1 MYPEYKSKSITAK
14 TVAEVNRSDGK
25 TAYEITNF
33 DVDEYGFLTS
43 RFNIMPLIPNQWNE
57 SIPSNFGDV
66 IGFAS
71 AYFDGGARPE
81 LLIFTGKKTYRY
93 APWTRTSGGIG
104 TKGLEEV
111 SGYRQEDNSSYSVAP
126 SGTGKYPVQSEVIGD
141 RVYFSF
147 CDGGGIWVWDG
158 YKARSFGF
166 ERTPSPPSAMGPTR
180 YTPSGNATQP
190 NGGGFSN
197 RGRIGTIDSG
207 LHNVRDD
214 PKTSNRSVEV
224 VVGGLS
230 DGEWTYYV
238 AFENADGAY
247 SSTSL
252 SGGICTVRNAIASNP
267 EATDPTFVDSLRRQF
282 LVYDIP
288 TGPTG
293 TTARVLLR
301 TPDTMSGRSG
311 LDTRPRYLH
320 RIPNNIAT
328 EYVDNIPDGELGQI
342 WEDRE
347 QTPIGVYFIRSFGGS
362 LFQLRT
368 DSDPSRVWW
377 SEQTSMRTP
386 EGVLSGHYLDV
397 FPATGAITG
406 SIPITVKT
414 ASGRGSNLLIFKEAA
429 VHFLSG
435 QYPDWGMGTLHNEA
449 GLAGPSLVQST
460 PDDNIVWYGNNTF
473 WLLDS
478 AKGNVIDVGQTMRES
493 LSRVNRS
500 AAGKGVSW
508 IRPDTKEVVFSL
520 PMDDSEVPNML
531 FVWDYRFGGFRMRD
545 NITVKAA
552 TTLKK
557 EGITLLSGTVSIID
571 KGGVG
576 DATNVW
582 IENRGYPAYVV
593 SPPTAVFSSGWV
605 SMTSLESANDNYYAA
620 SMRMRDSLGTSV
632 HASSNV
638 NDLIVLMREENS
650 GSASVSTYQDWD
662 RDNAVDADSLSL
674 SHPEQLEEIPF
685 YGSASYNS
693 DLYRDRRTYQNRT
706 ALGIAS
712 SSVFQVKISTESPMS
727 ILSVDVYGP
736 TVSLPGGRTPQ

>member
-1 MYPEYKSKSITAK
+1 
-14 TVAEVNRSDGK
+14 
-25 TAYEITNF
+25 
-33 DVDEYGFLTS
+33 
-43 RFNIMPLIPNQWNE
+43 
-57 SIPSNFGDV
+57 
-66 IGFAS
+66 
-71 AYFDGGARPE
+71 
-81 LLIFTGKKTYRY
+81 
-93 APWTRTSGGIG
+93 
-104 TKGLEEV
+104 
-111 SGYRQEDNSSYSVAP
+111 
-126 SGTGKYPVQSEVIGD
+126 
-141 RVYFSF
+141 
-147 CDGGGIWVWDG
+147 
-158 YKARSFGF
+158 
-166 ERTPSPPSAMGPTR
+166 
-180 YTPSGNATQP
+180 
-190 NGGGFSN
+190 
-197 RGRIGTIDSG
+197 
-207 LHNVRDD
+207 
-214 PKTSNRSVEV
+214 
-224 VVGGLS
+224 
-230 DGEWTYYV
+230 
-238 AFENADGAY
+238 
-247 SSTSL
+247 
-252 SGGICTVRNAIASNP
+252 
-267 EATDPTFVDSLRRQF
+267 
-282 LVYDIP
+282 
-288 TGPTG
+288 
-293 TTARVLLR
+293 
-301 TPDTMSGRSG
+301 
-311 LDTRPRYLH
+311 
-320 RIPNNIAT
+320 
-328 EYVDNIPDGELGQI
+328 
-342 WEDRE
+342 
-347 QTPIGVYFIRSFGGS
+347 
-362 LFQLRT
+362 
-368 DSDPSRVWW
+368 
-377 SEQTSMRTP
+377 MRTP

-545 NITVKAA
+545 NLTVKAA

-605 SMTSLESANDNYYAA
+605 SMTSLETANDNYYAA